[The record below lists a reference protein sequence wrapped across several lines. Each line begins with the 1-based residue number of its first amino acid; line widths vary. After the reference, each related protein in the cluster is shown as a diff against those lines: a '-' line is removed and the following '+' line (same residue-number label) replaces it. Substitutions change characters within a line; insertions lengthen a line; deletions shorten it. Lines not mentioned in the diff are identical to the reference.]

1 MKKSLKIK
9 LTIIF
14 FKIDSSIKNFRF
26 NVSIAQF
33 YEIYNFIRTYL
44 EADISNVVLKKNLIY
59 IMKLMIPFTPHLAH
73 ECLELM
79 RCKNKKDWPKID
91 EKKLV
96 LDIKIAVQINGKTRD
111 ILSIKKDLN
120 QNEIYQNILKNSN
133 ARKYIENKKIK
144 KTIFVKNKI
153 VNYII

>member
-1 MKKSLKIK
+1 
-9 LTIIF
+9 
-14 FKIDSSIKNFRF
+14 
-26 NVSIAQF
+26 
-33 YEIYNFIRTYL
+33 
-44 EADISNVVLKKNLIY
+44 
-59 IMKLMIPFTPHLAH
+59 MIPFTPHLAH

>member
-1 MKKSLKIK
+1 
-9 LTIIF
+9 
-14 FKIDSSIKNFRF
+14 
-26 NVSIAQF
+26 
-33 YEIYNFIRTYL
+33 
-44 EADISNVVLKKNLIY
+44 
-59 IMKLMIPFTPHLAH
+59 MIPFTPHLAH

-79 RCKNKKDWPKID
+79 KCKNKKDWPKID

-120 QNEIYQNILKNSN
+120 QNEIYENILKNSN

>member
-1 MKKSLKIK
+1 
-9 LTIIF
+9 
-14 FKIDSSIKNFRF
+14 
-26 NVSIAQF
+26 
-33 YEIYNFIRTYL
+33 
-44 EADISNVVLKKNLIY
+44 
-59 IMKLMIPFTPHLAH
+59 MIPFTPHLAH

-120 QNEIYQNILKNSN
+120 QNEIYENILKNSN

>member
-1 MKKSLKIK
+1 
-9 LTIIF
+9 
-14 FKIDSSIKNFRF
+14 
-26 NVSIAQF
+26 
-33 YEIYNFIRTYL
+33 
-44 EADISNVVLKKNLIY
+44 
-59 IMKLMIPFTPHLAH
+59 MIPFTPHLAH

-79 RCKNKKDWPKID
+79 KCKNIKDWPKID

-133 ARKYIENKKIK
+133 ARKYIENRKIK

>member
-1 MKKSLKIK
+1 MCFKEK
-9 LTIIF
+9 L
-14 FKIDSSIKNFRF
+14 NL
-26 NVSIAQF
+26 
-33 YEIYNFIRTYL
+33 YNET
-44 EADISNVVLKKNLIY
+44 
-59 IMKLMIPFTPHLAH
+59 MIPFTPHLAH

-79 RCKNKKDWPKID
+79 KCKNKKDWPKID

-120 QNEIYQNILKNSN
+120 QNEIYQNILKSSN

-153 VNYII
+153 INYII

>member
-1 MKKSLKIK
+1 
-9 LTIIF
+9 
-14 FKIDSSIKNFRF
+14 
-26 NVSIAQF
+26 
-33 YEIYNFIRTYL
+33 
-44 EADISNVVLKKNLIY
+44 
-59 IMKLMIPFTPHLAH
+59 MIPFTPHLAH

-120 QNEIYQNILKNSN
+120 QNEIYQNILKSSN

-153 VNYII
+153 INYII

>member
-1 MKKSLKIK
+1 
-9 LTIIF
+9 
-14 FKIDSSIKNFRF
+14 
-26 NVSIAQF
+26 
-33 YEIYNFIRTYL
+33 
-44 EADISNVVLKKNLIY
+44 
-59 IMKLMIPFTPHLAH
+59 MKLMIPFTPHLAH

-79 RCKNKKDWPKID
+79 KCKNKKDWPKID

-120 QNEIYQNILKNSN
+120 QNEIYENILKNSN